1 MTKFKLFH
9 LKNEMLVA
17 NGLANFV
24 GVFFVN
30 AMLFVAEGFP
40 EDKQMWQQ
48 PVPYWVDA
56 LFTPF
61 AFSFVAVMTL
71 LYEKPIRR
79 YLNLSFKKASI
90 PQDLET
96 TARQRLLNEP
106 FVLIALSFSMWIL
119 AATIYPLIHWVYGP
133 ELIMVQRT
141 LYNALTTGIITV
153 TVAFFMLEHILQKK
167 LAPLFFPNGGL
178 TTVPQTLR
186 IRIRTRLIALL
197 FACNL
202 IPLIT
207 IMLLLQRITST
218 QPDFRTAVEQLR
230 SAIFTNAVIFLII
243 GIFLTMLL
251 ARNLSIPFKEI
262 VQTLRWVRNGR
273 FDKKVRVTTND
284 EIGYTGDVIN
294 EMTEGLKE
302 RERLQQ
308 SLDIAMEVQQN
319 LLPGQD
325 PEIEGLDIAGTS
337 IYCEETGGDYYDY
350 LMTAENGR
358 KKICV
363 VVGDV
368 ADHGIPSAL
377 LMTTARA
384 FLRQRT
390 SRSGELDQVV
400 SDVNQQLCR
409 DVEDSGRFMTL
420 FICEI
425 DRSNQIIHW
434 VNAGHDPAMIYDRE
448 SGRFEELTGN
458 ALPLGVSETAAYQK
472 SDKALIPGQII
483 MIGTDGIWEAQNQQ
497 GDMFGK
503 ERFKNIIRENAGQPA
518 KNIIQAV
525 IKTVDR
531 FCHPLG
537 KTDDVTLVVAKI
549 T

>member
-1 MTKFKLFH
+1 MTKFKQFH
-9 LKNEMLVA
+9 LKNEMLGA
-17 NGLANFV
+17 NFLANFI

-30 AMLFVAEGFP
+30 GLLLLAEGKP
-40 EDKQMWQQ
+40 PKYVWTH
-48 PVPYWVDA
+48 PVAYWVDA

-61 AFSFVAVMTL
+61 AFTFVALATL
-71 LYEKPIRR
+71 IYEKPIRR
-79 YLNLSFKKASI
+79 CLNKIFCAESIAADLS
-90 PQDLET
+90 T
-96 TARQRLLNEP
+96 VARRRLLNEP
-106 FVLIALSFSMWIL
+106 FVLICLDFSMWLL
-119 AATIYPLIHWVYGP
+119 AAVIYAAINWAYGGGSN
-133 ELIMVQRT
+133 MVQRSLYLSISTGLITIT
-141 LYNALTTGIITV
+141 L
-153 TVAFFMLEHILQKK
+153 AFFLLEHILQKK
-167 LAPLFFPNGGL
+167 LAPYLFPDGGL
-178 TTVPQTLR
+178 TTVPRTLR
-186 IRIRTRLIALL
+186 IRIRTRLMALL

-202 IPLIT
+202 IPLISIVLILVRVT
-207 IMLLLQRITST
+207 DLQQDAGVTL
-218 QPDFRTAVEQLR
+218 QQLRTA
-230 SAIFTNAVIFLII
+230 IFINAFVFLGI
-243 GIFLTMLL
+243 GIYLTGLVSK
-251 ARNLSIPFKEI
+251 NLTIPFTEI
-262 VQTLRWVRNGR
+262 IQTLRGVRNGH
-273 FDKKVRVTTND
+273 FDKKVQVTTND

-302 RERLQQ
+302 RQRLQQ

-325 PEIEGLDIAGTS
+325 PQIEGLDISGTS

-350 LMTAENGR
+350 LMTAENGQ

-458 ALPLGVSETAAYQK
+458 ALPLGVFETAAYQK

-483 MIGTDGIWEAQNQQ
+483 MIGTDGIWEAQSPQ

-518 KNIIQAV
+518 KDIIQAV
-525 IKTVDR
+525 INTVDR

>member
-1 MTKFKLFH
+1 MTKFKQLH

-17 NGLANFV
+17 NFLANFI

-30 AMLFVAEGFP
+30 TMLYLAEGYP
-40 EDKQMWQQ
+40 DKQMWQH
-48 PVPYWVDA
+48 PLPYWVDT

-61 AFSFVAVMTL
+61 AFIFVGAMTV

-79 YLNLSFKKASI
+79 YLNLSFKQASI
-90 PQDLET
+90 SRNLET
-96 TARQRLLNEP
+96 RARRRLLNEP
-106 FVLIALSFSMWIL
+106 FVLIALSFSMWLL
-119 AATIYPLIHWVYGP
+119 AATIYPIIHWAYGSG
-133 ELIMVQRT
+133 LNMVQRA
-141 LYNALTTGIITV
+141 LYNAVTTGIITV
-153 TVAFFMLEHILQKK
+153 TIAFFLLEHILQKR
-167 LAPLFFPNGGL
+167 LAPHFFPSGGL
-178 TTVPQTLR
+178 TTIPRTLR

-202 IPLIT
+202 IPLIS
-207 IMLLLQRITST
+207 IMQIFHRVTNT
-218 QPDFRTAVEQLR
+218 QQDLSIVIQQLR
-230 SAIFTNAVIFLII
+230 SAIFTNALIFLGVGII
-243 GIFLTMLL
+243 LTMLL

-273 FDKKVRVTTND
+273 FDKKIQVTTND

-302 RERLQQ
+302 RERMQQ
-308 SLDIAMEVQQN
+308 SLDLAMEVQQN
-319 LLPGQD
+319 LLPDKD

-350 LMTAENGR
+350 LMSGKNDQN
-358 KKICV
+358 KICV

-400 SDVNQQLCR
+400 ADVNRQLTL
-409 DVEDSGRFMTL
+409 DVEESGRFMTL

-425 DRSNQIIHW
+425 DRTNQIIHW

-448 SGRFEELTGN
+448 GGKFEELSGN
-458 ALPLGVSETAAYQK
+458 SLPLGVSETAAYQK
-472 SDKALIPGQII
+472 LDKKIIPGQII
-483 MIGTDGIWEAQNQQ
+483 MMGTDGIWEAQNPQ
-497 GDMFGK
+497 GEMFGK
-503 ERFKNIIRENAGQPA
+503 ERFKDIIRENDGQPA
-518 KNIIQAV
+518 KDIIEAV
-525 IKTVDR
+525 IKEVDR
-531 FCHPLG
+531 FCHPLE
-537 KTDDVTLVVAKI
+537 KADDVTLVITKI
-549 T
+549 I

>member
-1 MTKFKLFH
+1 MTKFKRFH

-17 NGLANFV
+17 NGLANFI

-40 EDKQMWQQ
+40 ADKQMWQQ
-48 PVPYWVDA
+48 PIPYWVDA
-56 LFTPF
+56 LFTPL
-61 AFSFVAVMTL
+61 AFSFVWAMTV

-79 YLNLSFKKASI
+79 YLNLLFEQAPISR
-90 PQDLET
+90 DLESK
-96 TARQRLLNEP
+96 ARQRLLNEP
-106 FVLIALSFSMWIL
+106 FFLIALSFSMWLL
-119 AATIYPLIHWVYGP
+119 AATIYPLIHWVYGSG
-133 ELIMVQRT
+133 LNMVQRT
-141 LYNALTTGIITV
+141 LYNALITGVITV

-167 LAPLFFPNGGL
+167 LAPLFFPSGGL

-186 IRIRTRLIALL
+186 IRIRTRLVALL

-202 IPLIT
+202 IPLIS
-207 IMLLLQRITST
+207 IMQIFHRITST
-218 QPDFRTAVEQLR
+218 QQDLNTTIQQLR
-230 SAIFTNAVIFLII
+230 SAIFTNALIFLGT

-262 VQTLRWVRNGR
+262 VQTLKWVRNGR
-273 FDKKVRVTTND
+273 FDKRIQVTTND

-302 RERLQQ
+302 RERMQQ
-308 SLDIAMEVQQN
+308 SLDVAMEVQQN
-319 LLPGQD
+319 LLPDKD

-350 LMTAENGR
+350 LLTAEKDQ

-400 SDVNQQLCR
+400 SDVNRQLTR
-409 DVEDSGRFMTL
+409 DVEESGRFMTL

-425 DRSNQIIHW
+425 DRDNRLIHFRDD
-434 VNAGHDPAMIYDRE
+434 NISKTEQRDHTRADHHDGYRRYMGGPKPARRNVRQRTI
-448 SGRFEELTGN
+448 
-458 ALPLGVSETAAYQK
+458 
-472 SDKALIPGQII
+472 
-483 MIGTDGIWEAQNQQ
+483 
-497 GDMFGK
+497 
-503 ERFKNIIRENAGQPA
+503 
-518 KNIIQAV
+518 
-525 IKTVDR
+525 
-531 FCHPLG
+531 
-537 KTDDVTLVVAKI
+537 
-549 T
+549 

>member
-1 MTKFKLFH
+1 LT
-9 LKNEMLVA
+9 N
-17 NGLANFV
+17 
-24 GVFFVN
+24 
-30 AMLFVAEGFP
+30 
-40 EDKQMWQQ
+40 
-48 PVPYWVDA
+48 
-56 LFTPF
+56 
-61 AFSFVAVMTL
+61 
-71 LYEKPIRR
+71 
-79 YLNLSFKKASI
+79 
-90 PQDLET
+90 
-96 TARQRLLNEP
+96 
-106 FVLIALSFSMWIL
+106 ALSS
-119 AATIYPLIHWVYGP
+119 
-133 ELIMVQRT
+133 
-141 LYNALTTGIITV
+141 GIITV
-153 TVAFFMLEHILQKK
+153 TVAFFLLEHILQKK
-167 LAPLFFPNGGL
+167 LAPHFFPQGGL
-178 TTVPQTLR
+178 TTIPRTLR
-186 IRIRTRLIALL
+186 IRIRTRLVALL

-202 IPLIT
+202 IPLVS
-207 IMLLLQRITST
+207 IMRVVHRITTT
-218 QPDFRTAVEQLR
+218 QQDLSVTIQQLR
-230 SAIFTNAVIFLII
+230 SAIYTDAIIFL
-243 GIFLTMLL
+243 GVGVFLTILL

-262 VQTLRWVRNGR
+262 VQTLKWVRNGR
-273 FDKKVRVTTND
+273 FDKKVQVTTND

-350 LMTAENGR
+350 LMTAENGQ

-400 SDVNQQLCR
+400 TDVNLQLTR

-425 DRSNQIIHW
+425 DRNNNIIHW
-434 VNAGHDPAMIYDRE
+434 VNAGHDPAMIYDRD
-448 SGRFEELTGN
+448 SGEFEELTGN
-458 ALPLGVSETAAYQK
+458 ALPLGVSEMTAYQK
-472 SDKALIPGQII
+472 FDKRVKPDQII
-483 MIGTDGIWEAQNQQ
+483 MMGTDGIWEAQGPQ

-503 ERFKNIIRENAGQPA
+503 ERYKDIIRDYAGRPA
-518 KNIIQAV
+518 KDIIQAV
-525 IKTVDR
+525 IEEVDR
-531 FCHPLG
+531 FCHPLE
-537 KTDDVTLVVAKI
+537 KTDDLTLVVSKI

>member
-9 LKNEMLVA
+9 LKNEMLIA
-17 NGLANFV
+17 NGLANFI
-24 GVFFVN
+24 GVFFAN
-30 AMLFVAEGFP
+30 ATMFMAEGFP
-40 EDKQMWQQ
+40 DKQMWQQ
-48 PVPYWVDA
+48 GFAYWVDM

-79 YLNLSFKKASI
+79 YLNLSFKQASI
-90 PQDLET
+90 SQGLET
-96 TARQRLLNEP
+96 SARRRLLNAP
-106 FVLIALSFSMWIL
+106 FVLIALSFSMWLL
-119 AATIYPLIHWVYGP
+119 AAIIYPLLHWAHDSGSN
-133 ELIMVQRT
+133 MVQRALT
-141 LYNALTTGIITV
+141 NALSSGIITV
-153 TVAFFMLEHILQKK
+153 TVAFFLLEHILQKK
-167 LAPLFFPNGGL
+167 LAPHFFPHGGL
-178 TTVPQTLR
+178 TTIPRTLR
-186 IRIRTRLIALL
+186 IRIRTRLVALL

-202 IPLIT
+202 IPLVS
-207 IMLLLQRITST
+207 IMRVLHRITTT
-218 QPDFRTAVEQLR
+218 QEDLSIAIQQLR
-230 SAIFTNAVIFLII
+230 SAIYTNAIIFLSV
-243 GIFLTMLL
+243 GVFLTILL

-273 FDKKVRVTTND
+273 FDKKVQVTTND

-350 LMTAENGR
+350 LMTGENGQ
-358 KKICV
+358 KKVCV

-400 SDVNQQLCR
+400 ADVNLQLTR

-425 DRSNQIIHW
+425 DRDNKVIHW

-448 SGRFEELTGN
+448 GGKFEELTGN
-458 ALPLGVSETAAYQK
+458 ALPLGVSEMTVYQK
-472 SDKALIPGQII
+472 FDKEIVPDQILI
-483 MIGTDGIWEAQNQQ
+483 MGTDGIWEAQDPQ
-497 GDMFGK
+497 GEMFGK
-503 ERFKNIIRENAGQPA
+503 ERFKDIIRDNAGRPA
-518 KNIIQAV
+518 KDIIQAV
-525 IKTVDR
+525 IKEVDR
-531 FCHPLG
+531 FCHPLE
-537 KTDDVTLVVAKI
+537 KADDLTLVVSKI

>member
-9 LKNEMLVA
+9 LKNEMLAA
-17 NGLANFV
+17 NFLANFI
-24 GVFFVN
+24 GVFFANVLLL
-30 AMLFVAEGFP
+30 MDEGFP
-40 EDKQMWQQ
+40 DKQMWQQ
-48 PVPYWVDA
+48 PLPYWVDT

-61 AFSFVAVMTL
+61 AFIFVGVMTV
-71 LYEKPIRR
+71 LYEIPIRR
-79 YLNLSFKKASI
+79 YLNLSFKQAPISR
-90 PQDLET
+90 DLET
-96 TARQRLLNEP
+96 KARRRLLNAP
-106 FVLIALSFSMWIL
+106 FVLIALSFSMWLL
-119 AATIYPLIHWVYGP
+119 AATIYPIIHWAYGSG
-133 ELIMVQRT
+133 LNMVQRA
-141 LYNALTTGIITV
+141 LYDALSTGVITV
-153 TVAFFMLEHILQKK
+153 TIAFFLLEHILQKK
-167 LAPLFFPNGGL
+167 LAPHFFPNGGL
-178 TTVPQTLR
+178 TTIPRTLR

-202 IPLIT
+202 IPLIS
-207 IMLLLQRITST
+207 IMQILNRITST
-218 QPDFRTAVEQLR
+218 QQDLSTAIQQLR
-230 SAIFTNAVIFLII
+230 SAIFTNGFIFLGV

-251 ARNLSIPFKEI
+251 GRNLSIPFKEI
-262 VQTLRWVRNGR
+262 VQTLRGVRNGS
-273 FDKKVRVTTND
+273 FDKKVQVTTND

-302 RERLQQ
+302 RERMQQ

-319 LLPGQD
+319 LLPNKD

-350 LMTAENGR
+350 LLSPETGQ

-400 SDVNQQLCR
+400 ADVNRQLTR

-425 DRSNQIIHW
+425 DRSNQVIHW

-448 SGRFEELTGN
+448 GGQFEELTGN

-472 SDKALIPGQII
+472 LDKEIIAGQII
-483 MIGTDGIWEAQNQQ
+483 VMGTDGIWEAQNPQ
-497 GDMFGK
+497 GEMFGK
-503 ERFKNIIRENAGQPA
+503 ERFKNIVRENAGQPA
-518 KNIIQAV
+518 KDIIQAV
-525 IKTVDR
+525 IKEVDR
-531 FCHPLG
+531 FCHPLE
-537 KTDDVTLVVAKI
+537 KADDVTLVITKI

>member
-1 MTKFKLFH
+1 MTKFKHFH
-9 LKNEMLVA
+9 LRNEMLVA
-17 NGLANFV
+17 NGLANLV

-30 AMLFVAEGFP
+30 AMLWVAEGFP
-40 EDKQMWQQ
+40 ADKQMWQEGL
-48 PVPYWVDA
+48 PYWVDA

-61 AFSFVAVMTL
+61 AFFFVAVMTL

-79 YLNLSFKKASI
+79 YLGLLFKKASI
-90 PQDLET
+90 SQDLET
-96 TARQRLLNEP
+96 KARQRLLNEP
-106 FVLIALSFSMWIL
+106 FVLIALSFSMWL
-119 AATIYPLIHWVYGP
+119 LSAAIYSLIHWAYGSGSN
-133 ELIMVQRT
+133 MVQRT
-141 LYNALTTGIITV
+141 LYSALITGVITV
-153 TVAFFMLEHILQKK
+153 TAAFFMLEHILQKK

-207 IMLLLQRITST
+207 IMINLQRITST
-218 QPDFRTAVEQLR
+218 QPDLSIAIQQLR
-230 SAIFTNAVIFLII
+230 SAIFANALIFLVI
-243 GIFLTMLL
+243 GIFLTILL

-273 FDKKVRVTTND
+273 FDKKVQVTTND

-319 LLPGQD
+319 LLPGQN

-337 IYCEETGGDYYDY
+337 IYCEETGGDYFDY
-350 LMTAENGR
+350 LMTGENGQ

-400 SDVNQQLCR
+400 ADVNHQLTR

-425 DRSNQIIHW
+425 DRDNKVIHW
-434 VNAGHDPAMIYDRE
+434 VNAGHDPAMIYDGE
-448 SGRFEELTGN
+448 GAEFEELTGN
-458 ALPLGVSETAAYQK
+458 ALPLGVSEMTLYQK
-472 SDKALIPGQII
+472 FDKEIVPGQII
-483 MIGTDGIWEAQNQQ
+483 IMGTDGIWEAQNPQ
-497 GDMFGK
+497 GEMFGK
-503 ERFKNIIRENAGQPA
+503 ERFKEIIRDNAGRPA
-518 KNIIQAV
+518 KDIILAV
-525 IKTVDR
+525 INEVDR
-531 FCHPLG
+531 FCHPLE
-537 KTDDVTLVVAKI
+537 KADDLTLVVSKI

>member
-1 MTKFKLFH
+1 MIKFKQFH
-9 LKNEMLVA
+9 LKNEMLLA
-17 NGLANFV
+17 NGLANFI

-30 AMLFVAEGFP
+30 TMLFLAEGYP
-40 EDKQMWQQ
+40 DKQMWQH
-48 PVPYWVDA
+48 PLPYWVDT

-61 AFSFVAVMTL
+61 AFSFVWAMTV

-79 YLNLSFKKASI
+79 YLNLSFKQASI
-90 PQDLET
+90 SRDLET
-96 TARQRLLNEP
+96 RARRRLLNEP
-106 FVLIALSFSMWIL
+106 FVLIALSFSMWLL
-119 AATIYPLIHWVYGP
+119 AATIYPIIHWAYGSGFN
-133 ELIMVQRT
+133 MVQRA
-141 LYNALTTGIITV
+141 LYNAVTTGIITV
-153 TVAFFMLEHILQKK
+153 TIAFFLLEHILQKK
-167 LAPLFFPNGGL
+167 LAPHFFPDGGL
-178 TTVPQTLR
+178 TTIPRTLR
-186 IRIRTRLIALL
+186 IRIRTRLVALL

-202 IPLIT
+202 IPLIS
-207 IMLLLQRITST
+207 IMQIFHRITNTQQDLST
-218 QPDFRTAVEQLR
+218 AIQQLR
-230 SAIFTNAVIFLII
+230 SAIFTNAFIFLGV

-251 ARNLSIPFKEI
+251 ARNLSIPFKEM

-273 FDKKVRVTTND
+273 FDKKVQVTTND

-319 LLPGQD
+319 LLPNKD

-350 LMTAENGR
+350 LLTAENDQ

-368 ADHGIPSAL
+368 ADHGIASAL

-400 SDVNQQLCR
+400 ADVNRQLTR
-409 DVEDSGRFMTL
+409 DVEESGRFMTL

-425 DRSNQIIHW
+425 DRDNQIIHW
-434 VNAGHDPAMIYDRE
+434 VNAGHDPAIIYDYE
-448 SGRFEELTGN
+448 SGKFEELAGN
-458 ALPLGVSETAAYQK
+458 ALPLGVSETTAYQK
-472 SDKALIPGQII
+472 LDKEIIPGQII
-483 MIGTDGIWEAQNQQ
+483 MMGTDGIWEAQSPQ
-497 GDMFGK
+497 GEMFGK
-503 ERFKNIIRENAGQPA
+503 DRFKDIIREYADRPA
-518 KNIIQAV
+518 KDIIQEV
-525 IKTVDR
+525 IKAVDR
-531 FCHPLG
+531 FCHPLQ
-537 KTDDVTLVVAKI
+537 KADDVTLVATKI
-549 T
+549 I